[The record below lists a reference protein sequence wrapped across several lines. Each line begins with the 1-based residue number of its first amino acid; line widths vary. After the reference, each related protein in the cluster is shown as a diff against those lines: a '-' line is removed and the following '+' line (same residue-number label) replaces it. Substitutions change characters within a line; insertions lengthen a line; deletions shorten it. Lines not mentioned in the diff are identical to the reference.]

1 MVRLFLD
8 KMELTIK
15 NIEQAKKDKKEF
27 EVYIEN
33 VEHSDRRIMRKSFK
47 EMFGYEIILFEG
59 GGFEL
64 RGERFS

>member
-1 MVRLFLD
+1 
-8 KMELTIK
+8 MELTHE
-15 NIEQAKKDKKEF
+15 NIEQAKKDKAKWEQYLKEM
-27 EVYIEN
+27 E
-33 VEHSDRRIMRKSFK
+33 DRNPMIIHKSFK

>member
-1 MVRLFLD
+1 
-8 KMELTIK
+8 MELTHE
-15 NIEQAKKDKKEF
+15 NIEQAKKDKAKWEQYLKEM
-27 EVYIEN
+27 E
-33 VEHSDRRIMRKSFK
+33 DRNPMIIYKSFK

>member
-1 MVRLFLD
+1 
-8 KMELTIK
+8 MELTHE
-15 NIEQAKKDKKEF
+15 NIEQAKKDEQ
-27 EVYIEN
+27 EYTQYLLRM
-33 VEHSDRRIMRKSFK
+33 EHDFYTLRKTFK

>member
-1 MVRLFLD
+1 
-8 KMELTIK
+8 MELTHE
-15 NIEQAKKDKKEF
+15 NIEQAKKDKAEWEQYLKEM
-27 EVYIEN
+27 EDVNHPI
-33 VEHSDRRIMRKSFK
+33 IRKSFK